1 MVLGEAMDTIQYLN
15 TFIMLQIK
23 QFVFNDFQENTYVL
37 WDDQGQCMLVDPG
50 CYTLSEQQTL
60 KTFIEL
66 EQLKPVLLVN
76 THCHIDHVLGN
87 EFVMQTWNLPLHL
100 HPKELQTYRETS
112 RWADVF
118 GMNVNAIPTNLVF
131 IDETKSLLL
140 GRYAFE
146 LLLTPGHS
154 IASMSFYQ
162 KESNLL
168 LAGDVL
174 FHRSIGRT
182 DLPGGN
188 LNVLLNSIETQFWN
202 LPENCVV
209 YSGHGSQTTI
219 GEEKLYNP
227 FLNS

>member
-1 MVLGEAMDTIQYLN
+1 
-15 TFIMLQIK
+15 
-23 QFVFNDFQENTYVL
+23 
-37 WDDQGQCMLVDPG
+37 
-50 CYTLSEQQTL
+50 
-60 KTFIEL
+60 
-66 EQLKPVLLVN
+66 
-76 THCHIDHVLGN
+76 
-87 EFVMQTWNLPLHL
+87 
-100 HPKELQTYRETS
+100 
-112 RWADVF
+112 
-118 GMNVNAIPTNLVF
+118 MNVNAIPTDLVF

-202 LPENCVV
+202 LPESCVV